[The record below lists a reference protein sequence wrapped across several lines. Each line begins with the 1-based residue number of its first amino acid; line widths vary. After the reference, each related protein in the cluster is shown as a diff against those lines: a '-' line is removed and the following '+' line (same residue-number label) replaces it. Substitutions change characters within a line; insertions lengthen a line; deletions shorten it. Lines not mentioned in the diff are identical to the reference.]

1 MIPQFVR
8 ALIDN
13 AYCYDVNYTRD
24 CDALSADIFSKTGKQ
39 LSASTLKRVLGFV
52 EDRKQLRKYTLDII
66 AIYCSYKNWDKLISA
81 NTYDKIETNKIEKDK
96 LLFINTEK
104 RNQYLFRFKGD
115 NFLQVIHSNDDIVK
129 MNDLICIHYFQKGI
143 SIAFE
148 NIIRDGVDIGS
159 YRSPMQDSIFDVLF
173 INYDKKYISKD
184 IIFNDEIILYSVTD
198 DLKITWFNDAF
209 ERCLLYP
216 KSEMGKISI
225 VDIVDDHTKKDVK
238 KRDSTL
244 RKVTIPTYTQ
254 I

>member
-1 MIPQFVR
+1 M
-8 ALIDN
+8 
-13 AYCYDVNYTRD
+13 
-24 CDALSADIFSKTGKQ
+24 
-39 LSASTLKRVLGFV
+39 

-115 NFLQVIHSNDDIVK
+115 SFLQVIHSNDDIVK
-129 MNDLICIHYFQKGI
+129 MNDLICIHFFQKGI

-159 YRSPMQDSIFDVLF
+159 YRSPVQDSIFDVLF

-198 DLKITWFNDAF
+198 DLKIIWFNDAF

-216 KSEMGKISI
+216 KSERGKISI
-225 VDIVDDHTKKDVK
+225 VDIVDDHTKKM
-238 KRDSTL
+238 
-244 RKVTIPTYTQ
+244 
-254 I
+254 